1 MSATNS
7 NGSNGS
13 TDPTGSTG
21 PAPGRERLGGLPV
34 PRISYQE
41 FLAFGPD
48 ALIRADVPVVITLP
62 RGTEGLGRDG
72 VARLLGDMTVTLF
85 TEPSNKQN
93 HQRWTT
99 RDIKLGE
106 FFADEKYLKDP
117 GTWNRIVS
125 NIRNNP
131 ADVNAIL
138 GFDAGRLFDYD
149 RAMNAANLW
158 ISHRGVFTQS
168 HFDELENFNVC
179 LEGRKRFVLAPPG
192 FWEYYPRSLKDGF
205 GDKSQVF
212 DFDDVDWAR
221 YPKLAAK
228 LAQRRELILE
238 PGEMLYLPLGWWH
251 QAESL
256 DEMNINVNF
265 WLRNPK
271 IFRRPYVLGVA
282 MYTAVFR
289 KVKGIYNYEPAGAA
303 S

>member
-1 MSATNS
+1 MSKAQS
-7 NGSNGS
+7 LS
-13 TDPTGSTG
+13 
-21 PAPGRERLGGLPV
+21 GRGGIGGLPV
-34 PRISYQE
+34 PRISFDE
-41 FLAFGPD
+41 FLAFGRE

-62 RGTEGLGRDG
+62 KGTQGLGRDG
-72 VARLLGDMTVTLF
+72 VAARLGDMMVTLF
-85 TEPSNKQN
+85 TEPGDKQN
-93 HQRWTT
+93 PERWTT
-99 RDIKLGE
+99 KEIRLRE
-106 FFADEKYLKDP
+106 FFEDERYMHDP

-125 NIRNNP
+125 NFRNSP

-138 GFDAGRLFDYD
+138 GFDAGKLFDY
-149 RAMNAANLW
+149 RGPMNAANLW
-158 ISHRGVFTQS
+158 ISHKGVFTQS

-179 LEGRKRFVLAPPG
+179 LEGSKRFVLAPPG
-192 FWEYYPRSLKDGF
+192 FREYYPRSLRHGF

-228 LAQRRELILE
+228 LAQRRELVLE

-256 DEMNINVNF
+256 DDMNINMNF
-265 WLRNPK
+265 WLRDPK

-282 MYTAVFR
+282 IYTAVYR
-289 KVKGIYNYEPAGAA
+289 KLKGVYNYEPAGTT

>member
-1 MSATNS
+1 MGTA
-7 NGSNGS
+7 
-13 TDPTGSTG
+13 DPVPT
-21 PAPGRERLGGLPV
+21 REDLGGLPV
-34 PRISYQE
+34 PRISFDE
-41 FLAFGPD
+41 FMAFGRD

-62 RGTEGLGRDG
+62 GGAKGMGKEG
-72 VARLLGDMTVTLF
+72 VAKLLGHLPVTLF

-93 HQRWTT
+93 HERWTT
-99 RDIKLGE
+99 KEIRLAE
-106 FFADEKYLKDP
+106 FFDDEYQKDAS
-117 GTWNRIVS
+117 TWNRVVS
-125 NIRNNP
+125 NIRNRP

-138 GFDAGRLFDYD
+138 GFDAGKLFDY
-149 RAMNAANLW
+149 RRSLNAANLW

-168 HFDELENFNVC
+168 HFDELENFNVA

-192 FWEYYPRSLKDGF
+192 FWEYYPRSLKRGF

-221 YPKLAAK
+221 YPRLASK

-238 PGEMLYLPLGWWH
+238 PGQMLYLPLGWWH

-265 WLRNPK
+265 WLRHPK
-271 IFRRPYVLGVA
+271 ILRRPYVLGVA
-282 MYTAVFR
+282 LYTAVFR
-289 KVKGIYNYEPAGAA
+289 KLKGVYNYEPAQAA